1 MDLVDQQHGG
11 MDRYDGLSSP
21 EVLAGIR
28 SGLAAARDLE
38 VEQFRGIIAWADRN
52 TIGDDDGLETPENT
66 IAATAWA
73 GFCDTGLPIAGP
85 DAPLV
90 SEFALAELIAV
101 LGRSPESGRAYV
113 GRCIELGWRLPHIC
127 DRVLGGRVRL
137 WKALEVADLTRM
149 LSTHAAAFVDRNIA
163 FVLGS
168 CTWAQVRRLVEEAI
182 TRFDPDAAEEAR
194 QDAADERCFH
204 IGTERTTEHG
214 LVEIDG
220 LLDAADAI
228 DLDAAIGR
236 RATSL
241 GKLGNDGSFDVRR
254 AIAAGEI
261 ARADLTLDLEI
272 VDTETGEV
280 ITVARSVAA
289 RRPVRR
295 SALSRS
301 ASGVRRPAPP
311 LPCAPSSTSPS
322 TSLWI
327 PTRSPTGSATRPSS
341 ATITAPSPTAD
352 GVHGPA
358 TSTTID
364 LTPGA
369 AVPAPAISCR
379 CVVSTTGSRRTPT
392 NSPAGTT
399 PSSRPAPTCG
409 ARPTGTRGL
418 STTTAHVT
426 STPRDPSTRSP
437 APPTNYLAP
446 KPSALWPRGHRARL
460 EQLRGRTADGR
471 NGRGQLSTT
480 MQAFNAVAKATHTAY
495 GTSNA
500 AAVPDP
506 RRNNTMVTPN
516 TSSSATMSTRAST

>member
-66 IAATAWA
+66 IAATEWA

-127 DRVLGGRVRL
+127 DRVLDGRVRL

-163 FVLGS
+163 FALGS

-204 IGTERTTEHG
+204 IGTERTTDHG

-241 GKLGNDGSFDVRR
+241 GKLGNDGSLDVRR

-280 ITVARSVAA
+280 ITVAKA
-289 RRPVRR
+289 RKVVLHVHLSDRALTGAGLAGGEVGRCEETCSPISPFQIREWCQTPGTAVTVRPVIDLADHVPVDSYEIPDRLRDQAVLRDHHCAFPYCGR
-295 SALSRS
+295 SARS
-301 ASGVRRPAPP
+301 CDLDHHRPHARGGSTCPCNLVP
-311 LPCAPSSTSPS
+311 LCRKHHRLKTH
-322 TSLWI
+322 TNQLTGWNYTIVETGTYLW
-327 PTRSPTGSATRPSS
+327 RSPNGHAWLVDHHGTR
-341 ATITAPSPTAD
+341 
-352 GVHGPA
+352 
-358 TSTTID
+358 D
-364 LTPGA
+364 LDP
-369 AVPAPAISCR
+369 
-379 CVVSTTGSRRTPT
+379 
-392 NSPAGTT
+392 
-399 PSSRPAPTCG
+399 
-409 ARPTGTRGL
+409 ARPI
-418 STTTAHVT
+418 
-426 STPRDPSTRSP
+426 DPIAGP
-437 APPTNYLAP
+437 
-446 KPSALWPRGHRARL
+446 G
-460 EQLRGRTADGR
+460 
-471 NGRGQLSTT
+471 
-480 MQAFNAVAKATHTAY
+480 
-495 GTSNA
+495 
-500 AAVPDP
+500 
-506 RRNNTMVTPN
+506 
-516 TSSSATMSTRAST
+516 